1 MMVRKAIFLTLALCA
16 MLTPVLATMA
26 APPPGSN
33 ADHVL
38 ERLKEVADSP
48 NYYWAWTHPWM
59 TVWKRGGDTRF
70 AVKTKSGFMPKP
82 TDEVTLSSDYSKYAD
97 GKLCAIGY
105 SDLYAVAGTW
115 WGDKYYA
122 ANRATLTAAIKRHW
136 HELGGITVF
145 SWHMDHPY
153 CTNGFEKA
161 AYRFK
166 SSGAD
171 RNVIRQILDGTG
183 GPCGMDSVEGKNY
196 RPPFPNPRAW
206 YMAALK
212 DIADFFNG
220 LVDEETGEKIPVVM
234 RYGHEMDGS
243 WFWWGRTWCTPE
255 EFRAFCQMTADYLRA
270 ACGDGQI
277 LFAYTPDRFWH
288 DIGKEGDSEKTYLA
302 CYPGDK
308 YVDIVGF
315 DDYSIARGRDNDA
328 KVEENLSETVRKLR
342 LISSFAKE
350 RGKVAA
356 LTETGGEDKRDDFWM
371 YLHRI
376 MTAEGVHCAFVDT
389 WSDRYGTIPAT
400 PASEKDELAFSRR
413 PEVLM
418 AAPETGFR
426 RSSQPQAVEDGRTVD
441 VMAVYYPH
449 WHRYPK
455 GDEWFGPENWK
466 EGEWAF
472 VKTPKTRFKGQINFK
487 PLAGYLNGADPAD
500 VETEIALASNAG
512 INVFLYDYY
521 WYNGEKTQEEA
532 IEKGFLKAK
541 NRDKM
546 KFALMW
552 CYHERRDAFRKPYS
566 KESRDLMLLA
576 HTPEEFLG
584 LIDYSIAHYFN
595 QPEYY
600 RKDGGLFFSIY
611 RFTDLWATWGKDD
624 AKVRDAIKEARR
636 RVRAAG
642 LGEMH
647 INAQGVRPEMM
658 EQMAGLGLDSFTD
671 YGFNAYSVRDCFA
684 RFKAGETCFDYKEID
699 GLLQKSWAVK
709 RKASPIPYIPIVPTG
724 WDSTLR
730 CRHDVPFPWN
740 GEVIY
745 PYSPTFTNNTDVIFE
760 KYLRDAKAS
769 ALADP
774 KKPGIVYINAWNE
787 YTEGCWLLPDVRR
800 GDLKLRAVA
809 RVFGRHPAGK
819 YAFTRLCPYWEGDKA
834 PTQKARF
841 TDVPDFEN
849 VKYGPHERQGMD
861 VWLPKS
867 KTSAKGGTPVVIVI
881 HGGGWTC
888 GDRLP
893 DAAGILKDCRARG
906 IALVTVGYRFLA
918 DANDQGIK
926 PPVKASLDDAVAAIR
941 YVQAH
946 AAEWNIDV
954 SRIGLTGGSAG
965 ACSSLYCALMDG
977 NALGI
982 RAVLANNPQ
991 TTLDPKEM
999 KEWIPNI
1006 RYGAPAFGYS
1016 NFEQW
1021 LEHRAECLDH
1031 IERYSP
1037 AGLLRKCPAD
1047 KAARFFYTCPPL
1059 PPPGELPKDP
1069 THAGM
1074 FCVKFEELCK
1084 ARGIPCRAGTRADFL
1099 SCLTE
1104 ED

>member
-1 MMVRKAIFLTLALCA
+1 
-16 MLTPVLATMA
+16 MLVAAFVSMA
-26 APPPGSN
+26 APAPGSN
-33 ADHVL
+33 AERVL
-38 ERLKEVADSP
+38 DRLKQTANSQ

-59 TVWKRGGDTRF
+59 TIWKRSGDARF
-70 AVKTKSGFMPKP
+70 AVKTERGFAPKP
-82 TDEVTLSSDYSKYAD
+82 TAEVTLSSDYSKYAD
-97 GKLCAIGY
+97 GKRCVIGY
-105 SDLYAVAGTW
+105 SDLYAVTGTW

-161 AYRFK
+161 SYRFK
-166 SSGAD
+166 SYGAD

-196 RPPFPNPRAW
+196 RQPYPNPRAW

-212 DIADFFNG
+212 NIADFFNG
-220 LVDEETGEKIPVVM
+220 LVDEETGEKIPVIM
-234 RYGHEMDGS
+234 RYGHEMDGKQ
-243 WFWWGRTWCTPE
+243 FWWGRTWCEPA
-255 EFRAFCQMTADYLRA
+255 EFRAFSRMTADYLRA
-270 ACGDGQI
+270 ACGEDQI
-277 LFAYTPDRFWH
+277 LFAYTPDRLWKSF
-288 DIGKEGDSEKTYLA
+288 GTEGDDENTFLA
-302 CYPGDK
+302 CYPGDE
-308 YVDIVGF
+308 YVDIVGM
-315 DDYSIARGRDNDA
+315 DDYSLARGCDSDE
-328 KVEENLSETVRKLR
+328 KVEKSLNETVRKLR
-342 LISSFAKE
+342 LISSFANE

-356 LTETGGEDKRDDFWM
+356 FTETGGVKKRDDFWK
-371 YLHRI
+371 YLHRV
-376 MTAEGVHCAFVDT
+376 MTADGVHCAFVDT
-389 WSDRYGTIPAT
+389 WVGRFGTIPDT
-400 PASEKDELAFSRR
+400 PASEIDELEFSRR

-418 AAPETGFR
+418 ATPETGFR
-426 RSSQPQAVEDGRTVD
+426 QPAQPQTAEDEGKVD
-441 VMAVYYPH
+441 VMVVYYPH

-455 GDEWFGPENWK
+455 GDEWFGAEKWK

-487 PLAGYLNGADPAD
+487 PLAGYLNGANPDD
-500 VETEIALASNAG
+500 VETEITLASNAG

-521 WYNGEKTQEEA
+521 WYDGQKTQEEA

-552 CYHERRDAFRKPYS
+552 CYHERRDSFRPPYS
-566 KESRDLMLLA
+566 KERRELMSLA

-600 RKDGGLFFSIY
+600 RKDGRLFFSIY
-611 RFTDLWATWGKDD
+611 KFAYLWETWGKDD
-624 AKVRDAIKEARR
+624 AKVRDAILEARR
-636 RVRAAG
+636 RVRSAG
-642 LGEMH
+642 LGELH
-647 INAQGVRPEMM
+647 INVQGIPTGMM
-658 EQMAGLGLDSFTD
+658 KQMAALGIDSFTD
-671 YGFNAYSVRDCFA
+671 YGFNAYAVKNSYA
-684 RFKAGETCFDYKEID
+684 RFKAGEVCFDYGEID
-699 GLLQKSWAVK
+699 GLLQDSWAKK
-709 RKASPIPYIPIVPTG
+709 RKASPIPYFPIVPTG
-724 WDSTLR
+724 WDATPR
-730 CRHDVPFPWN
+730 CRFDVPFPWN
-740 GEVIY
+740 GDVIY
-745 PYSPTFTNNTDVIFE
+745 PYCGTFTNNTDAIFE
-760 KYLRDAKAS
+760 KYLRDAKAFAMS
-769 ALADP
+769 DP
-774 KKPGIVYINAWNE
+774 EKKGIVYINAWNE

-809 RVFGRHPAGK
+809 RVFGRSPSDK
-819 YAFTRLCPYWEGDKA
+819 YAFTRNCPYWEGSKA
-834 PTQKARF
+834 PVQKAKF
-841 TDVPDFEN
+841 TAVPDFEN

-893 DAAGILKDCRARG
+893 DAAGLLKDCRARG
-906 IALVTVGYRFLA
+906 IALVTVGYRLLA

-991 TTLDPKEM
+991 TSLDPKEM

-1006 RYGAPAFGYS
+1006 RYGALAFGCN

-1021 LEHRAECLDH
+1021 LEHRAECLNQ
-1031 IERYSP
+1031 IECYSP
-1037 AGLLRKCPAD
+1037 AALLRKCPAD
-1047 KAARFFYTCPPL
+1047 KAARFFYTCSPL

-1069 THAGM
+1069 THAAM

-1084 ARGIPCRAGTRADFL
+1084 AKGVFCRQGTRKDFFEFL
-1099 SCLTE
+1099 LE
-1104 ED
+1104 K

>member
-1 MMVRKAIFLTLALCA
+1 
-16 MLTPVLATMA
+16 MLVAAFVSMA
-26 APPPGSN
+26 APLPGSN
-33 ADHVL
+33 AERVL
-38 ERLKEVADSP
+38 DRLKQTANSQ

-59 TVWKRGGDTRF
+59 TIWKRSGDARF
-70 AVKTKSGFMPKP
+70 AVKTERGFAPKP
-82 TDEVTLSSDYSKYAD
+82 TAEVTLSSDYSKYAD
-97 GKLCAIGY
+97 GKRCVIGY
-105 SDLYAVAGTW
+105 SDFYAVTGTW

-161 AYRFK
+161 SYRFK
-166 SSGAD
+166 SYGAD

-196 RPPFPNPRAW
+196 RQPYPNPRAW
-206 YMAALK
+206 YMAALRN
-212 DIADFFNG
+212 IADFFNG

-234 RYGHEMDGS
+234 RYGHEMEGT

-255 EFRAFCQMTADYLRA
+255 EFRAFCRMTADYLRT

-288 DIGKEGDSEKTYLA
+288 DLGNEGDTENTYLA
-302 CYPGDK
+302 YYPGDK

-328 KVEENLSETVRKLR
+328 KVEENLNETVRKLR

-356 LTETGGEDKRDDFWM
+356 LTETGGENKRDDFWV

-400 PASEKDELAFSRR
+400 PESEKDELEFSRR

-418 AAPETGFR
+418 ATPETGFR
-426 RSSQPQAVEDGRTVD
+426 VSPKSSAAKDGCSPD
-441 VMAVYYPH
+441 VMVVYYPH

-455 GDEWFGPENWK
+455 GDEWFGAEKWK

-472 VKTPKTRFKGQINFK
+472 VKTPKTRFKGQINFR
-487 PLAGYLNGADPAD
+487 PLAGYLNGADPEH

-541 NRDKM
+541 NRSAM

-552 CYHERRDAFRKPYS
+552 CYHERRDAFRPPYS
-566 KESRDLMLLA
+566 KERRELMSLA

-600 RKDGGLFFSIY
+600 RKDGRLFFSIY
-611 RFTDLWATWGKDD
+611 KFSYLWEKWGKDD
-624 AKVRDAIKEARR
+624 GKVRDAILEARR
-636 RVRAAG
+636 RVRSAG
-642 LGEMH
+642 LGELH
-647 INAQGVRPEMM
+647 INVQGIPTGMM
-658 EQMAGLGLDSFTD
+658 KQMAALGIDSFTD
-671 YGFNAYSVRDCFA
+671 YGFNAYAVKNFYA
-684 RFKAGETCFDYKEID
+684 RFKAGEACFDYGEID
-699 GLLQKSWAVK
+699 GLLQDSWAKK
-709 RKASPIPYIPIVPTG
+709 RKASPIPYFPIVPTG
-724 WDSTLR
+724 WDATLR
-730 CRHDVPFPWN
+730 CRFDVPFPWN
-740 GEVIY
+740 GDAIY
-745 PYSPTFTNNTDVIFE
+745 PYCGTFTNNTDAIFE
-760 KYLRDAKAS
+760 KYLRDAKAFAMS
-769 ALADP
+769 DP
-774 KKPGIVYINAWNE
+774 EKKGIVYINAWNE

-809 RVFGRHPAGK
+809 RVFGRRPSDK
-819 YAFTRLCPYWEGDKA
+819 YAFTRNCPYWEGSKA
-834 PTQKARF
+834 PVQKAKF

-861 VWLPKS
+861 VWLPKC
-867 KTSAKGGTPVVIVI
+867 KASAKGGTPAVIVF
-881 HGGGWTC
+881 HGGGWTS
-888 GDRLP
+888 GDRLA
-893 DAAGILKDCRARG
+893 DAAVLLKDCQARG

-918 DANDQGIK
+918 DANDQDVK
-926 PPVKASLDDAVAAIR
+926 PPVKACLDDAVAAVR
-941 YVQAH
+941 CVKAH
-946 AAEWNIDV
+946 ASEWNIDV

-965 ACSSLYCALMDG
+965 GCSSLYCSLMDG
-977 NALGI
+977 NVLGI
-982 RAVLANNPQ
+982 RAVLANSPQ

-999 KEWIPNI
+999 KEWIPNS
-1006 RYGAPAFGYS
+1006 RYGARAFGYKDF
-1016 NFEQW
+1016 NQW
-1021 LEHRAECLDH
+1021 LEHRSECLDQ

-1037 AGLLRKCPAD
+1037 AALLRKCPSGR
-1047 KAARFFYTCPPL
+1047 AARFFYTCPPL

-1069 THAGM
+1069 THAAM

-1084 ARGIPCRAGTRADFL
+1084 AKGVFCRQGTRKDFFEFL
-1099 SCLTE
+1099 LE
-1104 ED
+1104 K